1 MIEPVGARAVAAGR
15 GGVDT
20 HTLYSNGSNYQRL
33 NPQGHANNPTPHGHG
48 HAPGTGPGMSGQ
60 GSSLDVLTGMS
71 SRGTVPLPIGLSLIT
86 MDVIEFLKTIYVGD
100 RGCKSVLIDGWNS
113 EIKVQATCI
122 SRVRSATWDY
132 YTAEDLPDGFIVF
145 EGVKSVVFEPS
156 CVIPNDSINDIRAE
170 PLVGDQAKYLIV
182 MSVDAVDAAGDR
194 TEVEI
199 RVRADSM
206 ALEDHS
212 KPGQRIT
219 R

>member
-1 MIEPVGARAVAAGR
+1 MEQSRCPLA
-15 GGVDT
+15 
-20 HTLYSNGSNYQRL
+20 YQ
-33 NPQGHANNPTPHGHG
+33 
-48 HAPGTGPGMSGQ
+48 
-60 GSSLDVLTGMS
+60 LT
-71 SRGTVPLPIGLSLIT
+71 T
-86 MDVIEFLKTIYVGD
+86 MDVVEFLKTIYVGD

-132 YTAEDLPDGFIVF
+132 YTAEDLSDGLIVF

-156 CVIPNDSINDIRAE
+156 GVIPNDAINDIRAE

-182 MSVDAVDAAGDR
+182 MSVDAVDAVGDR
-194 TEVEI
+194 TEIEI
-199 RVRADSM
+199 RIRADSM
-206 ALEDHS
+206 ALEDHG